1 MRLPVSPSLIGRGL
15 RTAREQD
22 LYNVVHLGA
31 GVLRAKWRLR
41 GASHVGDAR
50 LNGRVLVRNHGRME
64 VGDRVRL
71 DGTTVRLE
79 FICDQ
84 GAELLIG
91 DGTFINYGTNVSA
104 LSSVRIGR
112 NCAIGQYCII
122 MDNEYHVAGNI
133 TERPPSQP
141 VVIEDDVW
149 LGARVIV
156 LPGAHIGRGSV
167 IGANSLVKG
176 CIPPYS
182 VAAGSP
188 AKVIRSLPG
197 SAG

>member
-1 MRLPVSPSLIGRGL
+1 MRLSISQTLLTRGIQ
-15 RTAREQD
+15 TARERD
-22 LYNVVHLGA
+22 LYTTAHLVA
-31 GVLRAKWRLR
+31 GLLRAKWRLR
-41 GASHVGDAR
+41 RASHLGTAR

-64 VGDRVRL
+64 IGDRVRL

-79 FICDQ
+79 LICGE

-91 DGTFINYGTNVSA
+91 DGTYFNYGTNVSA
-104 LSSVRIGR
+104 LNSVRIGR

-122 MDNEYHVAGNI
+122 MDNDYHEAGNL
-133 TERPPSQP
+133 TRRPPSRP

-176 CIPPYS
+176 CIPPCS

-188 AKVIRSLPG
+188 AKVLRNIDGSPG
-197 SAG
+197 